1 MMKEA
6 IYHEMSEDKLMETW
20 KQIDTENHGKK
31 KKKENRTRKEMTTMC
46 YYLFSRYRLP
56 G

>member
-31 KKKENRTRKEMTTMC
+31 KKENRTRKEMTTMC